1 MIVRGCSETLA
12 GDGYCDACDGRR
24 RKANTVTPLTVV
36 VADIATLEAAR
47 DALPS
52 HSHIAALLSLTLY
65 RLEEEAD
72 AMRRVA
78 LKSAASPDRRVR
90 GLGIHPR
97 RAHRANR
104 GALGL

>member
-1 MIVRGCSETLA
+1 M
-12 GDGYCDACDGRR
+12 
-24 RKANTVTPLTVV
+24 TPLDVV
-36 VADIATLEAAR
+36 LAEIATLEGAR

-52 HSHIAALLSLTLY
+52 HSHIAALFSLTLY

-78 LKSAASPDRRVR
+78 LKRAAHSRTAESAA
-90 GLGIHPR
+90 GG

-104 GALGL
+104 GALAL

>member
-1 MIVRGCSETLA
+1 M
-12 GDGYCDACDGRR
+12 
-24 RKANTVTPLTVV
+24 TPLDVV
-36 VADIATLEAAR
+36 LAEIATLEVAR

-52 HSHIAALLSLTLY
+52 HSHIAALFSLTLY

-78 LKSAASPDRRVR
+78 LKRAGHSRTAESAAW
-90 GLGIHPR
+90 G
-97 RAHRANR
+97 RAYRANR